1 MAAGNTAYKIIRLD
15 EIREAHT
22 PTFNQDFDILLN
34 MATNQKAEEAVEAFV
49 NDKIGTIY
57 IVIDPLFQKCVFQRD
72 GWVK

>member
-1 MAAGNTAYKIIRLD
+1 
-15 EIREAHT
+15 
-22 PTFNQDFDILLN
+22 